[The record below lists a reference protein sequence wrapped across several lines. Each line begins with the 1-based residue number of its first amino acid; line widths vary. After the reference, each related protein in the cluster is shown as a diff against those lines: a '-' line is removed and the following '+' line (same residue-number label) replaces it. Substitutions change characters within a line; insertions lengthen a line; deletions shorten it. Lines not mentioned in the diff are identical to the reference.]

1 MIIWDD
7 KDPWGPEKHHRCI
20 MCRGRLRPPLIVW
33 HARVNDEEDDNGD
46 DDFFGQRF
54 ICGPCAVWMCRG
66 LSLDMRG
73 IEKAKEIERLGFNR
87 AAKQAAISDGFL
99 WTGETAKQ

>member
-1 MIIWDD
+1 MPAPLTASEAMIIWDD

-66 LSLDMRG
+66 LPLDMKG
-73 IEKAKEIERLGFNR
+73 IEKAKEVEAWVLIAQQN
-87 AAKQAAISDGFL
+87 KPQ
-99 WTGETAKQ
+99 